1 MHIRLLHSVYLLSW
15 YKSANTDAEGAA
27 DDSSSD
33 EEIVEMKT
41 PSKSKTLKMRPVAE
55 RNAAVERPK
64 STTETPEKELEM
76 EEPAALPATRA
87 RIHPRHKSARLSRL
101 NSHLRPTLSA
111 RARTAEPRHYHGSA
125 ADIFAG
131 NACRISYDNT
141 CRITYGPLHRR
152 FSEPACHTGAQGLGL
167 EWKSSMGEKG
177 EKGEKEAYASV
188 SEQAQVIIG
197 AHTPKNSHATG
208 VVLESKSVLDNEG
221 SSSRASAQEEEA
233 KDPRREAENSSLQ
246 TPLGIRYSYDEKTE
260 AISPLQRRPEKSR
273 SGGVWRPH
281 RRSSWQTDGSSP
293 LPEENFGRGTTRG
306 GAFSAFQ
313 HFQDLQR
320 IAEKT
325 RVQVIR
331 LLALLVQSSDADAAR
346 RIAALVQANKTV
358 HTLVKH
364 VSS

>member
-1 MHIRLLHSVYLLSW
+1 MDIRLLHSVYLLSW

-55 RNAAVERPK
+55 RNAAAERPK

-76 EEPAALPATRA
+76 AEPAALLPTRA

-111 RARTAEPRHYHGSA
+111 RARTAEPRASYHGSA

-141 CRITYGPLHRR
+141 CRIAYAPPHRR

-167 EWKSSMGEKG
+167 DWKSSTGEKG
-177 EKGEKEAYASV
+177 EKDAYASV

-197 AHTPKNSHATG
+197 AHTPKDLHATG
-208 VVLESKSVLDNEG
+208 VVLDSKSVLDNEG
-221 SSSRASAQEEEA
+221 SSSRASAQAEEA

-260 AISPLQRRPEKSR
+260 AISPLQRRSEKSR

-293 LPEENFGRGTTRG
+293 LQEENFGRGIRG
-306 GAFSAFQ
+306 GAFNAFQ

-325 RVQVIR
+325 RVQVIS
-331 LLALLVQSSDADAAR
+331 LLALLEQSSDADAAR
-346 RIAALVQANKTV
+346 RIATLMQTNKTV

>member
-1 MHIRLLHSVYLLSW
+1 
-15 YKSANTDAEGAA
+15 
-27 DDSSSD
+27 
-33 EEIVEMKT
+33 
-41 PSKSKTLKMRPVAE
+41 
-55 RNAAVERPK
+55 
-64 STTETPEKELEM
+64 
-76 EEPAALPATRA
+76 
-87 RIHPRHKSARLSRL
+87 
-101 NSHLRPTLSA
+101 
-111 RARTAEPRHYHGSA
+111 
-125 ADIFAG
+125 
-131 NACRISYDNT
+131 
-141 CRITYGPLHRR
+141 
-152 FSEPACHTGAQGLGL
+152 
-167 EWKSSMGEKG
+167 MGEKG

-208 VVLESKSVLDNEG
+208 VVLESKSLLDNEAP
-221 SSSRASAQEEEA
+221 SSRASAQAEGA
-233 KDPRREAENSSLQ
+233 KDPRREAENASLQ

-260 AISPLQRRPEKSR
+260 AISPLQRRSEKSR

-293 LPEENFGRGTTRG
+293 LPEENFGRGTRG